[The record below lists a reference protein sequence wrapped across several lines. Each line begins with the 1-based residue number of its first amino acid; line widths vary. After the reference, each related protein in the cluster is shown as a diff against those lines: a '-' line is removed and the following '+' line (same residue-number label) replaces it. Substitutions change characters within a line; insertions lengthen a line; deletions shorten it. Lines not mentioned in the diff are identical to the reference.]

1 MTTLDV
7 RRDWDAIRR
16 HLPEDYRELAVKH
29 GAIRTQYDD
38 ARITNADDLLRLV
51 FVHVGANMPLRQT
64 VALFAESC
72 GPTVSPNC
80 LHKRMRKA
88 APYLQALVAGMTAWT
103 SECEPSRW
111 NGYDLIRVD
120 ASSFSGRCATGTD
133 ARIHAALRLSDL
145 SVVHAHAS
153 DVSGAESLRRFQWQ
167 EGQLVIGDRG
177 YCNAPGI
184 VWAVQHGADV
194 LVRLNRGALPLV
206 DAHGDSIDVIGWV
219 RTLDDDGEIAE
230 RTARGRCSIDGEEHT
245 VTGRLVATRLPKDKI
260 EEARKRVR
268 KEQGS
273 DLTEETLEMA
283 AYVVLFTTAP
293 KARLS
298 AARCIEAYRWRWQ
311 IELLFKRWKSICGYD
326 RLPNERT
333 DTILSWLSAKILLGM
348 IVERMAASAIS
359 PPEPR
364 PRRTRRRADGAR
376 PVEDHQRALASDHC
390 GPDAAASA

>member
-16 HLPEDYRELAVKH
+16 QLPVDYRELASQH

-38 ARITNADDLLRLV
+38 ARVTNADDLLRLILL
-51 FVHVGANMPLRQT
+51 HVGADLPLRQT
-64 VALFAESC
+64 VALFAEAG

-88 APYLQALVAGMTAWT
+88 APYLQALVAGMTSWT

-111 NGYDLIRVD
+111 NGYDLILVD

-133 ARIHAALRLSDL
+133 ARIHAALRLSNL

-153 DVSGAESLRRFQWQ
+153 DVSGAESLRRFEWEQ
-167 EGQLVIGDRG
+167 GQLVIGDRG

-184 VWAVQHGADV
+184 VWALSQGADV
-194 LVRLNRGALPLV
+194 LVRLNRGSLPLV
-206 DAHGDSIDVIGWV
+206 DAHGDSIDVIAWARALKNGQV
-219 RTLDDDGEIAE
+219 AE
-230 RTARGRCSIDGEEHT
+230 RTATGRCSLGGQEHR
-245 VTGRLVATRLPKDKI
+245 VTGRLVAMRLPEDKI

-268 KEQGS
+268 KEQKGE
-273 DLTEETLEMA
+273 LTEETLEMA
-283 AYVVLFTTAP
+283 AYLVLFTTAP
-293 KARLS
+293 KARLP

-311 IELLFKRWKSICGYD
+311 IELLFKRWKSLCGYD
-326 RLPNERT
+326 RLPNERP
-333 DTILSWLSAKILLGM
+333 DTVLSWVSAKLLLGM
-348 IVERMAASAIS
+348 IVERMAATAIS
-359 PPEPR
+359 PPHQGA
-364 PRRTRRRADGAR
+364 RRSRLRADGTR
-376 PVEDHQRALASDHC
+376 PVEDHQLALARGHR

>member
-7 RRDWDAIRR
+7 RRDWDTIRG
-16 HLPEDYRELAVKH
+16 HLPADYRELAHTH

-38 ARITNADDLLRLV
+38 ARITNADDLLRLIL
-51 FVHVGANMPLRQT
+51 VHVGADLPLRQT

-88 APYLQALVAGMTAWT
+88 APYLQALVAGMTSWT
-103 SECEPSRW
+103 SACEPSRW
-111 NGYDLIRVD
+111 NGYDLILVD
-120 ASSFSGRCATGTD
+120 ASSFAGRCATGTD
-133 ARIHAALRLSDL
+133 ARIHAALRLSNL

-167 EGQLVIGDRG
+167 EEQLVIGDRG

-184 VWAVQHGADV
+184 VWAVEHGADV

-206 DAHGDSIDVIGWV
+206 DARGDSIDVIAWV
-219 RTLDDDGEIAE
+219 RTLEDGQIAE
-230 RTARGRCSIDGEEHT
+230 RSVSGRCSIDGQQHG
-245 VTGRLVATRLPKDKI
+245 VAGRLVATRLPQDKI

-283 AYVVLFTTAP
+283 AYLVLFTTAP

-298 AARCIEAYRWRWQ
+298 ASQCIEAYRWRWQ

-348 IVERMAASAIS
+348 IVERMAATAIS
-359 PPEPR
+359 PPEQSR
-364 PRRTRRRADGAR
+364 RVPRRPTHGAR
-376 PVEDHQRALASDHC
+376 PVEGHEPAVAGDHRRTA
-390 GPDAAASA
+390 AAASL